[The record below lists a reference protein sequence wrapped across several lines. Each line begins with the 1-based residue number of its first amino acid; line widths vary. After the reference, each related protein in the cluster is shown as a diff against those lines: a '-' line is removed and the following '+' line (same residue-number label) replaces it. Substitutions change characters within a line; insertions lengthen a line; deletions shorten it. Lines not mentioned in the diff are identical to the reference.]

1 MRAPRAIFGKE
12 TAMGTVKTVDFERS
26 GLGKGIKAAALVLI
40 LAAAA
45 LTTDHVVFTRGTQP
59 AAAPMAAQAAVP
71 LPAAIDGFALPDN
84 LRPTQA
90 DVVENAPTF

>member
-1 MRAPRAIFGKE
+1 ME
-12 TAMGTVKTVDFERS
+12 TIKPGTVRSVDFERS
-26 GLGKGIKAAALVLI
+26 GLGKGIKVAALVMI

-45 LTTDHVVFTRGTQP
+45 LMTDHMVFTGGARP
-59 AAAPMAAQAAVP
+59 EAAPMAAQAAVAT
-71 LPAAIDGFALPDN
+71 PAAGDGFALPDN

>member
-1 MRAPRAIFGKE
+1 
-12 TAMGTVKTVDFERS
+12 MGTVKSVDFERS
-26 GLGKGIKAAALVLI
+26 CLGKGIKVAALVMI

-45 LTTDHVVFTRGTQP
+45 LTTDHMVFTRGAQP
-59 AAAPMAAQAAVP
+59 ADAPMAVQAAVVV
-71 LPAAIDGFALPDN
+71 PAAIDGFALPDN